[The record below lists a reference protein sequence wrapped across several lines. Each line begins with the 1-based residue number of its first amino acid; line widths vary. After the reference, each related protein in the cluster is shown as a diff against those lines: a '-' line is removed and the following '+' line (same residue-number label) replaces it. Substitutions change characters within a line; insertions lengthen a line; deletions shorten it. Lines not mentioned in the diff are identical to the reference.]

1 MGDYLTRI
9 LSARTHPSNGKSER
23 VVEGRGVSLARTG
36 TVARS
41 VEALS
46 MPDSFELRN
55 ISDNVNSK
63 SFLVILIF

>member
-23 VVEGRGVSLARTG
+23 VVGGGVSLARTG